1 MSVSPATLSPQIVPV
16 VSVSPL
22 AWSPVELG
30 SSLGSE
36 PCTVV
41 FGNPEGLPGGGAVTP
56 SHSFIPKDVSLA
68 EC

>member
-1 MSVSPATLSPQIVPV
+1 MSISLATLPPQIVPV

-41 FGNPEGLPGGGAVTP
+41 FGNLEGLPGGGAVIP
-56 SHSFIPKDVSLA
+56 SQSFIPKDVSLA